1 MKKISILLVC
11 ATVLALLLGCTG
23 CGEQKAA
30 ERLSDSEIDALRTEY
45 PLISESQMQL
55 DYPMFD
61 LETRLEIIPILAEIE
76 VLQALPDYTVT
87 VTHTISETETYTEEL
102 LFHQFEVKLHDVWIN
117 RTGAELPETL
127 VICYADIFA
136 SSLPQ
141 LSVGENSVVSLE
153 EARGSHTGKYI
164 FFDNTA
170 YYMTD
175 TGYLLSV
182 YEERG
187 TRLSGLSKNAFES
200 KITGLLAVK

>member
-11 ATVLALLLGCTG
+11 AAVLALLLGCTG

-76 VLQALPDYTVT
+76 VLQALPGYTVT
-87 VTHTISETETYTEEL
+87 GTHTISETETYTEEL
-102 LFHQFEVKLHDVWIN
+102 LFHQFEVKPHDVWIN

-127 VICYADIFA
+127 VICFADIFA
-136 SSLPQ
+136 SSYPELD
-141 LSVGENSVVSLE
+141 VHDHAVVSLSE
-153 EARGSHTGKYI
+153 SRGSHTGKYH
-164 FFDNTA
+164 FSDETA

>member
-11 ATVLALLLGCTG
+11 ATLLALLLGCTG

-45 PLISESQMQL
+45 SLISESQMQL

-76 VLQALPDYTVT
+76 VLQVRPDYTVT

-102 LFHQFEVKLHDVWIN
+102 LFHQFEGKLYDVWLN
-117 RTGAELPETL
+117 RTGDELPETL
-127 VICYADIFA
+127 VICYADIFT
-136 SSLPQ
+136 
-141 LSVGENSVVSLE
+141 LSYPALDFHDYAVTLSEP
-153 EARGSHTGKYI
+153 RDSHAGKYH
-164 FFDNTA
+164 FSGEAA

-175 TGYLLSV
+175 ACYLLSV
-182 YEERG
+182 YEEHG
-187 TRLSGLSKNAFES
+187 TCLSGLSKNAFES

>member
-1 MKKISILLVC
+1 MKKIAILLVC

-30 ERLSDSEIDALRTEY
+30 ERLSDSGIDALRTEY
-45 PLISESQMQL
+45 LLISESQMQL
-55 DYPMFD
+55 DYAMFD

-102 LFHQFEVKLHDVWIN
+102 LFHQIDGKLHDVWIN
-117 RTGAELPETL
+117 RTGAELPETR
-127 VICYADIFA
+127 VICFADIFA
-136 SSLPQ
+136 SSYPELD
-141 LSVGENSVVSLE
+141 VHDHAVVSLSE
-153 EARGSHTGKYI
+153 SRGSHTGKYH
-164 FFDNTA
+164 FSDETA

-200 KITGLLAVK
+200 RITGLLSVK

>member
-1 MKKISILLVC
+1 MKKIAILLVC

-127 VICYADIFA
+127 VICFADIFA
-136 SSLPQ
+136 SSYPELTFMIMRSYP
-141 LSVGENSVVSLE
+141 
-153 EARGSHTGKYI
+153 
-164 FFDNTA
+164 
-170 YYMTD
+170 
-175 TGYLLSV
+175 
-182 YEERG
+182 
-187 TRLSGLSKNAFES
+187 
-200 KITGLLAVK
+200 

>member
-11 ATVLALLLGCTG
+11 TMLLTLLLGCAG
-23 CGEQKAA
+23 CKDRKA
-30 ERLSDSEIDALRTEY
+30 EKRLSESEIDALRMEY

-76 VLQALPDYTVT
+76 VLRALPDYTVT
-87 VTHTISETETYTEEL
+87 VTHTISDAETYTEEL

-127 VICYADIFA
+127 VICYADIFSPSYPA
-136 SSLPQ
+136 LDVHDHAVVP
-141 LSVGENSVVSLE
+141 LGES
-153 EARGSHTGKYI
+153 RGSHTGKYH
-164 FFDNTA
+164 FSDETA
-170 YYMTD
+170 YYMTND
-175 TGYLLSV
+175 GYLLSV

-187 TRLSGLSKNAFES
+187 TRLSSLSKNAFEN